1 MNTFIF
7 EVSIPDDDDFI
18 RVIEIDDE
26 SNFLDLYNFLIKTV
40 DFNEYELASF
50 YVCDKKWRKLEEIT
64 LIDMGLTDEENEIFE
79 FEDEDSD
86 DDDDIIGK
94 DKKIP
99 VSNMEDVLIKDKID
113 KKELN
118 LILEYDFISPIMLYL
133 RLTDI
138 ATKKDKV
145 KYPKLIKSVGE
156 IESDSIGDMFSD
168 LMSGDDYSDSD
179 YISDEDF
186 MDEDL
191 SEFGEEFDDE
201 EQW

>member
-64 LIDMGLTDEENEIFE
+64 LIDMGLTDEENEVYE

-86 DDDDIIGK
+86 DDDDMISK

-99 VSNMEDVLIKDKID
+99 VSNMEDVLIKDKVD

-118 LILEYDFISPIMLYL
+118 LILEYDFISPILLYL

-138 ATKKDKV
+138 ANKKAEE
-145 KYPKLIKSVGE
+145 KYPKLIKSVGD
-156 IESDSIGDMFSD
+156 IDSDSIDNMFSE
-168 LMSGDDYSDSD
+168 LMSDDFSDSD

-186 MDEDL
+186 SDERFFD
-191 SEFGEEFDDE
+191 FGEEFDDE

>member
-1 MNTFIF
+1 MKTFIF
-7 EVSIPDDDDFI
+7 EVSIPEEDDFI
-18 RVIEIDDE
+18 RVIEIGDE

-40 DFNEYELASF
+40 DFNEFELASF
-50 YVCDKKWRKLEEIT
+50 YVCDNKWRKLEEIT
-64 LIDMGLTDEENEIFE
+64 LIDMGLTDEENEVYE

-86 DDDDIIGK
+86 DDDDMISK

-118 LILEYDFISPIMLYL
+118 LILEYDFISPILLYL

-138 ATKKDKV
+138 ANKKAGE
-145 KYPKLIKSVGE
+145 KYPKLIKSVGD
-156 IESDSIGDMFSD
+156 IDSDSIDNMFSE
-168 LMSGDDYSDSD
+168 LMSDDFSDSD

-186 MDEDL
+186 SDERFFD
-191 SEFGEEFDDE
+191 FGEEFDDE